1 VSQEPARRGAAAN
14 ADPTVVA
21 TAFREV
27 MAGVATPVSV
37 VTSMGDGLPHGTT
50 VSAFASLSMDPPMV
64 LVSLDRGSDLLALV
78 RETGRFGVNV
88 LGSDQARLALAFAK
102 KGGTGKFSG
111 VRWETDHD
119 LPRLPGAPGWLACDV
134 AQLVDG
140 GDHVVALGT
149 VIAAETS
156 EGRPL
161 TYHGR
166 LFGTHAA
173 HEDDA

>member
-1 VSQEPARRGAAAN
+1 VTQETTGQGPATN
-14 ADPTVVA
+14 AEPTELA
-21 TAFREV
+21 TKFREV

-111 VRWETDHD
+111 VRWEADHD

-149 VIAAETS
+149 VVAAETA
-156 EGRPL
+156 EGQPL

-166 LFGTHAA
+166 VFGTHAA
-173 HEDDA
+173 HEDEA